1 MQNEKMKTG
10 EKLIFAWGDVF
21 GGGAQALI
29 SVLYL
34 VFLTD
39 IVGLDPAFAGAIVMV
54 SKLWDAVCDPLVG
67 AITDNARTKMGRR
80 RPFILFASFAVLIG
94 FLLLWIPTGGWQSDL
109 AKGAF
114 ALVTLLFYNTVDTFV
129 AIPYSSLS
137 AEISTDIQERN
148 GVNILRLVVSTVA
161 SAVCTLVPTMI
172 LDAYTGG
179 TISLSGFYLSIALG
193 FGVFFIIPLI
203 LIGLFTKERAAI
215 TETKTKI
222 NVAAFVRPLRVKAFR
237 GLVYMYLCQSISMD
251 ILGSG
256 IIYFSKYVLQSGSS
270 TMFLAIFIGVQL
282 LMFPVIH
289 KIVRNVDKKTIYSFG
304 LPVALI
310 GFAGVGLY
318 PAGWPIWGAYA
329 LTAVT
334 AIGFAGAQLIS
345 WIIFPDAVDVGELKD
360 VDRATGSYSGIM
372 TFIRKISAAIAIQ
385 IFGLMLS
392 ISGYVTPTEA
402 IPVPDQPLS
411 AQIGI
416 RIAMAGSFILLMGI
430 GYVVA
435 RRFVLTNERSERVR
449 NLLKIRNEVG
459 PEGLSTAEKAELAE
473 LGKLLF

>member
-1 MQNEKMKTG
+1 MDNARMKTG

-34 VFLTD
+34 IFLTD

-54 SKLWDAVCDPLVG
+54 SKFWDAVCDPLVG
-67 AITDNARTKMGRR
+67 AITDNARTRMGRR
-80 RPFILFASFAVLIG
+80 RPFILFGSIAVLIG
-94 FLLLWIPTGGWQSDL
+94 FCLLWVPTGGWTSV
-109 AKGAF
+109 AARGAY
-114 ALVTLLFYNTVDTFV
+114 ALLTLLFYNTVDTFV

-137 AEISTDIQERN
+137 AEISTDIHERN
-148 GVNILRLVVSTVA
+148 GVNILRLAFSTVA

-172 LDAYTGG
+172 LDAYTDRAIG
-179 TISLSGFYLSIALG
+179 LSTFYVLIAVG
-193 FGVFFIIPLI
+193 FGIFFVIPLV

-222 NVAAFVRPLRVKAFR
+222 EVAAFVRPLRVKAFR
-237 GLVYMYLCQSISMD
+237 GLVYLYLCQSISMD

-270 TMFLAIFIGVQL
+270 TVFLGIFIGVQL
-282 LMFPVIH
+282 IMFPIIH
-289 KIVRNVDKKTIYSFG
+289 KIVDRVDKKTIYSFG
-304 LPVALI
+304 LPLALV

-318 PAGWPIWGAYA
+318 PAAWPIAGAYA

-334 AIGFAGAQLIS
+334 AIGFAGAQLVS

-372 TFIRKISAAIAIQ
+372 TFIRKISSAIAIQ
-385 IFGLMLS
+385 VFGLMLS
-392 ISGYVTPTEA
+392 LTGYQNPTETNP
-402 IPVPDQPLS
+402 IPDQLPEAL
-411 AQIGI
+411 IGI
-416 RIAMAGSFILLMGI
+416 RIAMAGSFILLMGL
-430 GYVVA
+430 GWFLA
-435 RRFVLTNERSERVR
+435 RRYVLTNALSRRVR
-449 NLLKIRNEVG
+449 ELLKVRNRVG
-459 PEGLSTAEKAELAE
+459 PEGLSTVEKAELAE
-473 LGKLLF
+473 LGKVLF

>member
-1 MQNEKMKTG
+1 MQTEKMKTG

-148 GVNILRLVVSTVA
+148 GVNILRLVFSTVA
-161 SAVCTLVPTMI
+161 SAVCTLVPTMV

-179 TISLSGFYLSIALG
+179 SISLLGFYLSIALG

-203 LIGLFTKERAAI
+203 LIGLFI
-215 TETKTKI
+215 
-222 NVAAFVRPLRVKAFR
+222 
-237 GLVYMYLCQSISMD
+237 
-251 ILGSG
+251 
-256 IIYFSKYVLQSGSS
+256 
-270 TMFLAIFIGVQL
+270 
-282 LMFPVIH
+282 
-289 KIVRNVDKKTIYSFG
+289 
-304 LPVALI
+304 
-310 GFAGVGLY
+310 
-318 PAGWPIWGAYA
+318 
-329 LTAVT
+329 
-334 AIGFAGAQLIS
+334 
-345 WIIFPDAVDVGELKD
+345 
-360 VDRATGSYSGIM
+360 
-372 TFIRKISAAIAIQ
+372 
-385 IFGLMLS
+385 
-392 ISGYVTPTEA
+392 
-402 IPVPDQPLS
+402 
-411 AQIGI
+411 
-416 RIAMAGSFILLMGI
+416 
-430 GYVVA
+430 
-435 RRFVLTNERSERVR
+435 
-449 NLLKIRNEVG
+449 
-459 PEGLSTAEKAELAE
+459 
-473 LGKLLF
+473 